1 MRSGFLAASCSKLLE
16 SITFMI
22 LDEPIQDHRDRCG
35 GLITCA
41 YPIAA
46 KKWPYFRPSG
56 RPATTGH
63 IMPKMVRI
71 DLMAKQNLGPNR
83 RELMAGLGAAVLAPA
98 MPAIAAQPSQPL
110 TLRTTP
116 GGLALRPGQE
126 TPIWAL
132 KGPTPEAGLRFGRGD
147 QLEVV
152 FGNEL
157 PVPITLDWRGIDGV
171 SAAEPLVA
179 RAALATGAKETLQ
192 VQLRHAGTFLCDPRL
207 LGDGQAR
214 PVRPFALVVGE
225 RELVMVDRDEV
236 LLIEDWRLRPDGTAI
251 AAGVDPKDTTTI
263 YTVNGLISFDI
274 AARSNE
280 RLRLRFI
287 NGCQRAVIALKIGD
301 HEVRVMA
308 LDSQPAEPFPARNS
322 ALVLAP
328 GGRVDAFI
336 DATTPPGSTSEILLH
351 DGKEARPIARL
362 VTSNEPPL
370 RAAPLPQAAPLP
382 SNGLPAQLDLKNAV
396 RADLTLGASPSDWL
410 TPQRFATSSAPAF
423 RVKSGRAV
431 VLALIN
437 RADTATVFHLH
448 GHHFR
453 LLDRLDDGWKPFW
466 LDTLAVEPG
475 QTQRVAFLAE
485 HAGRW
490 LIEAFAT
497 DWAAPRLVRWY
508 SVE

>member
-1 MRSGFLAASCSKLLE
+1 LE
-16 SITFMI
+16 SITFVI
-22 LDEPIQDHRDRCG
+22 SDEPIQGHRDRCG

-46 KKWPYFRPSG
+46 KKWPFFGPSG
-56 RPATTGH
+56 RPAATGH
-63 IMPKMVRI
+63 ILPKMVRI
-71 DLMAKQNLGPNR
+71 EVMAKLNLGPNR
-83 RELMAGLGAAVLAPA
+83 RELTAGFGAAVLAAA
-98 MPAIAAQPSQPL
+98 MPAIAATPSQPL
-110 TLRTTP
+110 MLRTRP
-116 GGLALRPGQE
+116 GSLALRPGQAE
-126 TPIWAL
+126 TPIWAVE
-132 KGPTPEAGLRFGRGD
+132 GPTPAGGLRFGRGD
-147 QLEVV
+147 QREVM

-157 PVPITLDWRGIDGV
+157 PVPASLYWRGIEGV
-171 SAAEPLVA
+171 SAAEPLLA
-179 RAALATGAKETLQ
+179 RAALAAGARETLQ
-192 VQLRHAGTFLCDPRL
+192 VRFGQAGTFLCDPRL
-207 LGDGQAR
+207 LGDDQAR
-214 PVRPFALVVGE
+214 PVRPLAVVVGE
-225 RELVMVDRDEV
+225 REPVAVDSDEV

-251 AAGVDPKDTTTI
+251 APGTDPSDTTPV
-263 YTVNGLISFDI
+263 YTVNGRISFDI
-274 AARSNE
+274 TAHSNQ

-287 NGCQRAVIALKIGD
+287 NGCQRAVIALKIGG

-308 LDSQPAEPFPARNS
+308 LDGQPAEPFPARNG

-336 DATTPPGSTSEILLH
+336 DATAPPGSTSEILLH
-351 DGKEARPIARL
+351 DGQEPRVIARL
-362 VTSNEPPL
+362 VTSNEPAL
-370 RAAPLPQAAPLP
+370 RAAPLPQASALP

-396 RADLTLGASPSDWL
+396 RADLTLGASPTDWV
-410 TPQRFATSSAPAF
+410 TPQRFVTSSAPAF
-423 RVKSGRAV
+423 RARPGRAV
-431 VLALIN
+431 VLALTN
-437 RADTATVFHLH
+437 RSDIAAVFHLH

-508 SVE
+508 AVE